1 MMKAPKKPET
11 KSLIKKASASDI
23 REMASPAVRAWAK
36 TNKIATSKE
45 IDNMPLI
52 QLDKLYM
59 MYLKATGR

>member
-11 KSLIKKASASDI
+11 KSLIKKASADI
-23 REMASPAVRAWAK
+23 MKMASPAVKAWAK

-45 IDNMPLI
+45 IDQMPLV

-59 MYLKATGR
+59 RYLREKGQ

>member
-11 KSLIKKASASDI
+11 KSLIKKTSASDI
-23 REMASPAVRAWAK
+23 REMASPAVRAWARK
-36 TNKIATSKE
+36 NGIATSKE

-52 QLDKLYM
+52 QLDKIYM